1 MTDQSLCKSK
11 NEDARAQKKPSKNK
25 DGKLMLANSL
35 TLEGYLTTEDDLE
48 FISAQAHLLD
58 SIFY

>member
-1 MTDQSLCKSK
+1 MINNKKRENKLPKK
-11 NEDARAQKKPSKNK
+11 KED
-25 DGKLMLANSL
+25 KLILHSSL
-35 TLEGYLTTEDDLE
+35 TLEEDLTTGDDLE

>member
-1 MTDQSLCKSK
+1 MI
-11 NEDARAQKKPSKNK
+11 NNKKKEKKLSKNK
-25 DGKLMLANSL
+25 EDKLMLANSL
-35 TLEGYLTTEDDLE
+35 TLEGDLTTEDDLE